1 MVSKTTV
8 DDFLARRTL
17 AVVGVSREGK
27 KFGSTVYKELKSKG
41 YTVFAINPKA
51 EKIGDDPCYPDL
63 RSLPEPVEGV
73 VVVVPPAQT
82 EQVMRQVV
90 ESGIP
95 RVWLQQGAES
105 ETAIRYGEEH
115 GISVVHNECILM
127 FAEPAA
133 FPHRLHR
140 WIWKILGKLPK

>member
-1 MVSKTTV
+1 MASKKAI
-8 DDFLARRTL
+8 DDFLAQRTL

-27 KFGSTVYKELKSKG
+27 KFGSTVYQELKSKS
-41 YTVFAINPKA
+41 YKVYPVNPKA

-63 RSLPEPVEGV
+63 RSIPELVEGV

-82 EQVMRQVV
+82 EEVMREVV
-90 ESGIP
+90 AMGIP

-105 ETAIRYGEEH
+105 EAAIRYGEEH
-115 GISVVHNECILM
+115 GINIVHNECILM

-133 FPHRLHR
+133 FGHRLHR

>member
-1 MVSKTTV
+1 MTSRAIV
-8 DDFLARRTL
+8 DNFLEQKTL

-27 KFGSTVYKELKSKG
+27 KFGSAVYKDLKNKG
-41 YTVFAINPKA
+41 YTVFPVNPNA
-51 EKIGDDPCYPDL
+51 EKIGEDLCYPDL

-82 EQVMRQVV
+82 NDVMRNVV
-90 ESGIP
+90 EAGIP

-105 ETAIRYGEEH
+105 EEAIAYGEKH
-115 GISVVHNECILM
+115 GVSIVQGECILM

-133 FPHRLHR
+133 FPHRAHR
-140 WIWKILGKLPK
+140 WIWRIFGKLPK